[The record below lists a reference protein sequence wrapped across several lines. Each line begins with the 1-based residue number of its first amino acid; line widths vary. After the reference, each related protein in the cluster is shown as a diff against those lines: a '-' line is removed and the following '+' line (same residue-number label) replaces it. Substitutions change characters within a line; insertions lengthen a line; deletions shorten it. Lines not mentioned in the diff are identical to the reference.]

1 MNIEACVKKIDKYLK
16 KENVQPYIVDVQTT
30 EELSDIVEHY
40 NVGENSFISLGDYC
54 KNDEYPRIDSFLD
67 DLSKRTGVTFV
78 TELSTFLKL
87 QGERV
92 LKEILKNI
100 LGLNAKGHI
109 VILTYQCKKFLNFF
123 DPRLSNR
130 IYIFNTDETSKK
142 SLVFTSG
149 KILLQDD
156 ATVVDGLNNVAHY
169 YENTNHEPLYV
180 ITQKGREAFPYSLIS
195 ITNLS
200 KPYSA
205 LCMKDTYTKEFA
217 ESLGTDEQWAYAL
230 EKLTDNSS
238 WGEIIDLEFGNH
250 NTLELA
256 FNNYRFFESNKKWLY
271 FIALKL
277 YGSKNNW
284 VLNKAAREATSHKD
298 FIKQI
303 YRSILDVNPNDK
315 SFVEYYKQRK
325 VALSQLE
332 NPMEEVADFC
342 KMVAIKGIDAI
353 YYLTDNTQKEKEM
366 IITLLDKYGVDYGK
380 DKLNKILKIVYPD
393 LHAYLSEYRFKNE
406 LLDSYFS
413 QYKYQKVINKI
424 FPEFLD
430 IVAEQSEKRE
440 YGLILSPRTS
450 LVEKIDRT
458 KSQLYFMDAMGVE
471 YLGYIMSICSE
482 LDLSASVKVCRC
494 ELPSITEVNKEF
506 VELFS
511 SSNYPVVPVKE
522 LDEIKHHGQ
531 GNYDYQNTKLPLYL
545 IRELEI
551 IREILSKINEKLI
564 NEPISKVI
572 MISDHGASRLAVIN
586 EDGKLIEMAEKGEH
600 SGRCCSKNDLDS
612 QPSSAT
618 DAGEYWSLANYDRF
632 KGGRKANVEVH
643 GGATLE
649 EVTVPIIE
657 IVKKSDDIEI
667 TIMES
672 VITVSYKKKASIKLF
687 SKTKI
692 NDVSVCVDG
701 MYFDAVEIDDNIY
714 QVDMPQIKKAKT
726 YNLDVYSAG
735 CPVVEGLSFTVKK
748 EGSQENSLL

>member
-92 LKEILKNI
+92 LKETLKNI

-205 LCMKDTYTKEFA
+205 LCMKDTYTKELA

-332 NPMEEVADFC
+332 NPMEEVTDFC

-458 KSQLYFMDAMGVE
+458 NSQLYFMDAMGVE

-482 LDLSASVKVCRC
+482 FDLSALVKVCRC

-511 SSNYPVVPVKE
+511 SSNYPVVSVKE

-531 GNYDYQNTKLPLYL
+531 GDYDYRNTKLPLYL

-586 EDGKLIEMAEKGEH
+586 EDGKLIEMPEKGEH
-600 SGRCCSKNDLDS
+600 SGRCCSKNDFDS

-657 IVKKSDDIEI
+657 ITKKSDDIEI

>member
-92 LKEILKNI
+92 LKETLKNI

-169 YENTNHEPLYV
+169 YENTNYDPLYV

-205 LCMKDTYTKEFA
+205 LCMKDTYTKELA
-217 ESLGTDEQWAYAL
+217 ESLGTDEQWAFAL
-230 EKLTDNSS
+230 EKLTENLS

-342 KMVAIKGIDAI
+342 KMVAIKGNDAI

-366 IITLLDKYGVDYGK
+366 IITLLDKYGMDYGK

-393 LHAYLSEYRFKNE
+393 LYAYLSEYRFKNE
-406 LLDSYFS
+406 LFDSYFS

-458 KSQLYFMDAMGVE
+458 NSQLYFMDAMGVE

-511 SSNYPVVPVKE
+511 SSNYPV
-522 LDEIKHHGQ
+522 
-531 GNYDYQNTKLPLYL
+531 
-545 IRELEI
+545 
-551 IREILSKINEKLI
+551 
-564 NEPISKVI
+564 
-572 MISDHGASRLAVIN
+572 
-586 EDGKLIEMAEKGEH
+586 
-600 SGRCCSKNDLDS
+600 
-612 QPSSAT
+612 
-618 DAGEYWSLANYDRF
+618 DR
-632 KGGRKANVEVH
+632 
-643 GGATLE
+643 
-649 EVTVPIIE
+649 
-657 IVKKSDDIEI
+657 KS
-667 TIMES
+667 
-672 VITVSYKKKASIKLF
+672 
-687 SKTKI
+687 
-692 NDVSVCVDG
+692 
-701 MYFDAVEIDDNIY
+701 
-714 QVDMPQIKKAKT
+714 
-726 YNLDVYSAG
+726 
-735 CPVVEGLSFTVKK
+735 VV
-748 EGSQENSLL
+748 

>member
-92 LKEILKNI
+92 LKETLKNI

-130 IYIFNTDETSKK
+130 IYIFNTDETSQK

-205 LCMKDTYTKEFA
+205 LCMKDTYTKELA

-256 FNNYRFFESNKKWLY
+256 FNNYCFFESNKKWLY

-332 NPMEEVADFC
+332 NPMEEVTDFC

-458 KSQLYFMDAMGVE
+458 NSQLYFMDAMGVE

-482 LDLSASVKVCRC
+482 FDLSALVKVCRC

-511 SSNYPVVPVKE
+511 SSNYPVVSVKE

-531 GNYDYQNTKLPLYL
+531 GDYDYRNTKLPLYL

-586 EDGKLIEMAEKGEH
+586 EDGKLIEMPEKGEH
-600 SGRCCSKNDLDS
+600 SGRCCSKMISIHNLHQQQMQENIGLWLTMTDS
-612 QPSSAT
+612 
-618 DAGEYWSLANYDRF
+618 R
-632 KGGRKANVEVH
+632 
-643 GGATLE
+643 
-649 EVTVPIIE
+649 
-657 IVKKSDDIEI
+657 
-667 TIMES
+667 
-672 VITVSYKKKASIKLF
+672 
-687 SKTKI
+687 
-692 NDVSVCVDG
+692 
-701 MYFDAVEIDDNIY
+701 AVEK
-714 QVDMPQIKKAKT
+714 QM
-726 YNLDVYSAG
+726 LR
-735 CPVVEGLSFTVKK
+735 FTVVLHWKK
-748 EGSQENSLL
+748 LPSQLLKLLKNRMTLK

>member
-205 LCMKDTYTKEFA
+205 LCMKDTYTKELA
-217 ESLGTDEQWAYAL
+217 ESLGTDEQWAFAL
-230 EKLTDNSS
+230 EKLTENLS

-342 KMVAIKGIDAI
+342 KMVAIKGNDAI

-366 IITLLDKYGVDYGK
+366 IITLLDKYGMDYGK

-458 KSQLYFMDAMGVE
+458 NSQLYFMDAMGVE

-482 LDLSASVKVCRC
+482 FDLSALVKVCRC

-511 SSNYPVVPVKE
+511 SSNYPVVSVKE

-531 GNYDYQNTKLPLYL
+531 GDYDYRNTKLPLYL

-586 EDGKLIEMAEKGEH
+586 EDGKLIEMPEKGEH
-600 SGRCCSKNDLDS
+600 SGRCCSKNDFDS

-657 IVKKSDDIEI
+657 ITKKSDDIEI

>member
-67 DLSKRTGVTFV
+67 DLSKKTGVTFV

-92 LKEILKNI
+92 LKETLKNI

-205 LCMKDTYTKEFA
+205 LCMKDTYTKELA
-217 ESLGTDEQWAYAL
+217 ESLGTDEQWAFAL
-230 EKLTDNSS
+230 EKLTENLS

-393 LHAYLSEYRFKNE
+393 LYAYLSEYRFKNE
-406 LLDSYFS
+406 LFDSYFS

-482 LDLSASVKVCRC
+482 LDLSASVKVCCC

-531 GNYDYQNTKLPLYL
+531 GDYDYRNTKLPLYL

-612 QPSSAT
+612 QPPSAT

-657 IVKKSDDIEI
+657 ITKKSDDIEI